1 MPVIKK
7 HLVIALT
14 VSTTLVLFNI
24 IAVTSGTADPY
35 YSEVEHVL
43 RNLSFGQH

>member
-1 MPVIKK
+1 MTVIEK

-24 IAVTSGTADPY
+24 IAVTSGTADTY
-35 YSEVEHVL
+35 YAELEHFL
-43 RNLSFGQH
+43 RNF

>member
-1 MPVIKK
+1 MTAPEK

-24 IAVTSGTADPY
+24 IAVTSGSADVY
-35 YSEVEHVL
+35 YSEVEQFL
-43 RNLSFGQH
+43 LNFLAEQH